1 MTYLGV
7 DTAARIS
14 AAQAKKLKENGVS
27 FVGRYL
33 VPAGMGK
40 DLTASEIAGL
50 RNAGL
55 AILLCWEIGAGD
67 IKGGAARGAMD
78 GSRAKA
84 LAKGFGVP
92 ECTTIFFA
100 CDYCPVQADYPA
112 IEAYLRAA
120 QAACAPYVAG
130 LYGCAKIVDYIAEQ
144 GACGKFWQ
152 CVAWSEGKISQHTN
166 VYQYQWSGGPESKA
180 MQAKIGVPV
189 DMNRSEDIQ
198 KAGLWMPAYASYDDG
213 DGGTILIP
221 NDPQGFTNEPV
232 GATGPAW
239 YDEAMTYVYDIGLM
253 KDGRPNDLVIRAEL
267 ATVLMRLDKIID
279 RKIFEAL
286 DLLEP
291 EDPKDPKESGLL
303 TD

>member
-1 MTYLGV
+1 MYLGV

-14 AAQAKKLKENGVS
+14 AAQAKLLKQNGVS

-40 DLTASEIAGL
+40 DLTADEIAGL

-112 IEAYLRAA
+112 IEAYLHAA

-130 LYGCAKIVDYIAEQ
+130 LYGCAKTIDYIAGQ
-144 GACGKFWQ
+144 GACEKFWQ

-180 MQAKIGVPV
+180 MQAKIGIPV

-198 KAGLWMPAYASYDDG
+198 KAGLWMPAFTQYDDG
-213 DGGTILIP
+213 EGGVISEP
-221 NDPQGFTNEPV
+221 AQPAPQAEP
-232 GATGPAW
+232 W
-239 YDEAMTYVYDIGLM
+239 YAEAMAWVKKRGLIN
-253 KDGRPNDLVIRAEL
+253 DGRPSDSLTRAEM
-267 ATVLMRLDKIID
+267 ATILVRYDKIVD
-279 RKIFEAL
+279 AKILEAMN
-286 DLLEP
+286 LLQP
-291 EDPKDPKESGLL
+291 DDPSLGGIISN
-303 TD
+303 

>member
-1 MTYLGV
+1 MFLGV

-14 AAQAKKLKENGVS
+14 AAQAKKLRENGVS

-50 RNAGL
+50 RGAGL

-67 IKGGAARGAMD
+67 IKGGAARGAQD

-120 QAACAPYVAG
+120 QAACAPYTAG
-130 LYGCAKIVDYIAEQ
+130 LYGCAKIVDHIAQQ
-144 GACGKFWQ
+144 GASGKFWQ

-189 DMNRSEDIQ
+189 DMNRSEDL
-198 KAGLWMPAYASYDDG
+198 KAAGLWMPKTPTPA
-213 DGGTILIP
+213 
-221 NDPQGFTNEPV
+221 
-232 GATGPAW
+232 PAW
-239 YDEAMTYVYDIGLM
+239 YDPSMAWAEKFGLI
-253 KDGRPNDLVIRAEL
+253 KDGRPNDPVTRAEL
-267 ATVLMRLDKIID
+267 ATVLMRYDKIID
-279 RKIFEAL
+279 AKILEAMN
-286 DLLEP
+286 LLQP
-291 EDPKDPKESGLL
+291 DDPSLGGIISN
-303 TD
+303 